1 MERLKKKIEIIST
14 KLAYINTYFSF
25 VCIYYCTPL
34 LTFILQEQYYT
45 TEYWRFSWTL
55 GPDHLL
61 WSIYNDPNKI
71 CHHFCK
77 NEKGQI
83 SYILAKLTLW
93 LIATQIVFTIS
104 DENSDFRLIMG
115 ADDQPLAPK
124 WNFFQHLYL
133 IYLFLPTPQIRT
145 QNT

>member
-1 MERLKKKIEIIST
+1 MKKVK
-14 KLAYINTYFSF
+14 
-25 VCIYYCTPL
+25 
-34 LTFILQEQYYT
+34 
-45 TEYWRFSWTL
+45 
-55 GPDHLL
+55 
-61 WSIYNDPNKI
+61 
-71 CHHFCK
+71 
-77 NEKGQI
+77 
-83 SYILAKLTLW
+83 YILAKLTLG
-93 LIATQIVFTIS
+93 LIATQIVLTIS

>member
-1 MERLKKKIEIIST
+1 MKKVK
-14 KLAYINTYFSF
+14 
-25 VCIYYCTPL
+25 
-34 LTFILQEQYYT
+34 
-45 TEYWRFSWTL
+45 
-55 GPDHLL
+55 
-61 WSIYNDPNKI
+61 
-71 CHHFCK
+71 
-77 NEKGQI
+77 
-83 SYILAKLTLW
+83 YILAKLTLG

-115 ADDQPLAPK
+115 ADDQRHF